1 MAEEEDLSL
10 RVDFPF
16 QRNLSP
22 LGGLIHRDLVETFSR
37 RVPVDDRIEILL
49 QILPREI
56 LQLRFRRTGGV
67 FDKPRNAEKEA
78 AFTRND
84 GHPLTRARLAV
95 ALEAHDLSGHVH
107 RKLVLQA
114 DARVLHLFTAARK
127 ALADEFLGAVAELRR
142 GDVICDYNACKGGR
156 ENSECEIF
164 HGQVK

>member
-1 MAEEEDLSL
+1 MAEEEALSL

-37 RVPVDDRIEILL
+37 RVPVDDWIEILL

-56 LQLRFRRTGGV
+56 LQLRFRRAGGV

-84 GHPLTRARLAV
+84 GHPLPGARLAV
-95 ALEAHDLSGHVH
+95 ALEPHDLSGHVH
-107 RKLVLQA
+107 RKLVLQT
-114 DARVLHLFTAARK
+114 DARVLHFLAAARK
-127 ALADEFLGAVAELRR
+127 ALADEFLGAIAALRG
-142 GDVICDYNACKGGR
+142 GDVVRD
-156 ENSECEIF
+156 
-164 HGQVK
+164 